1 MLALKSQDLVV
12 KLLCLGLHLAALL
25 GLLLDLVAR
34 LGQILV
40 KAFQD
45 LGRCVDL
52 LPHYVDISLCALV
65 SRQNLI
71 VLGDFLL

>member
-40 KAFQD
+40 EAFQD

-52 LPHYVDISLCALV
+52 LPH
-65 SRQNLI
+65 
-71 VLGDFLL
+71 